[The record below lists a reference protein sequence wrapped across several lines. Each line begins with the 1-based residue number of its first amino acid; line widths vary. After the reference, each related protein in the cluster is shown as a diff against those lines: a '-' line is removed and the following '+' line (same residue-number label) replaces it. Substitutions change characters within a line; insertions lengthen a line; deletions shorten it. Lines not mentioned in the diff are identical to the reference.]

1 MTMLVVG
8 ELRDVAERVAG
19 REPNTWTEHVAY
31 VLAGRV
37 VTQVVIAQGQSFTFR
52 GDVPSSEDVGTVV
65 ALEVGVR
72 AYTTKDGG
80 ARYSLTAFGRSAE
93 VESAL
98 SVSADAGI
106 RVAS

>member
-19 REPNTWTEHVAY
+19 REPDTWVERVAY

-37 VTQVVIAQGQSFTFR
+37 VTQVVIAQGKNFTFR
-52 GDVPSSEDVGTVV
+52 GDVPTTAEVGQRV

-72 AYTTKDGG
+72 AYATKDGG
-80 ARYSLTAFGRSAE
+80 ARYALTAFGRSAE

-98 SVSADAGI
+98 STSADAGI

>member
-19 REPNTWTEHVAY
+19 REPNTWTERVAY

-37 VTQVVIAQGQSFTFR
+37 VTQVTLAQGENFTFR
-52 GDVPSSEDVGTVV
+52 GQVPTVAEVGKRI

-80 ARYSLTAFGRSAE
+80 ARYALTAFGRSAE
-93 VESAL
+93 VEAAL
-98 SVSADAGI
+98 SDDAGI

>member
-19 REPNTWTEHVAY
+19 REPNTWTERVAY

-37 VTQVVIAQGQSFTFR
+37 VTQVTLADSESYRFR
-52 GDVPSSEDVGTVV
+52 GALPSPEDVGTVV

-72 AYTTKDGG
+72 AYTTKDGS
-80 ARYSLTAFGRSAE
+80 ARYALTAFGRSAE
-93 VESAL
+93 VEAAL